1 MRKKDS
7 KKNGHLSQQKLTV
20 DLHVYRILVSNQGR
34 RWHFRQ
40 IQCCRTFTKKMLP
53 DSLFNFITEGTN
65 LRAKRHYAS
74 VITQNDKSWSD
85 VR

>member
-7 KKNGHLSQQKLTV
+7 KKNRHLSQQKLTV
-20 DLHVYRILVSNQGR
+20 DLHVYRILVSNQDLR
-34 RWHFRQ
+34 LHFRQ
-40 IQCCRTFTKKMLP
+40 IQCRRTFTKKRCLT
-53 DSLFNFITEGTN
+53 LVNFITEGTN